1 MKTAGMAM
9 MVDMDQD
16 CCDDLG
22 APSDPG
28 KPCKPGLECKTV
40 SVLQVTYVKPAS
52 NLASPIAATVVSD
65 FLPDPTPSAVW
76 RPPCA

>member
-1 MKTAGMAM
+1 MKTAGMAK

-16 CCDDLG
+16 CCDDMG
-22 APSDPG
+22 ALSDHG
-28 KPCKPGLECKTV
+28 KPCKSGLECKSV

-52 NLASPIAATVVSD
+52 NLASPIVATVASD
-65 FLPDPTPSAVW
+65 FLPESTPSAVW